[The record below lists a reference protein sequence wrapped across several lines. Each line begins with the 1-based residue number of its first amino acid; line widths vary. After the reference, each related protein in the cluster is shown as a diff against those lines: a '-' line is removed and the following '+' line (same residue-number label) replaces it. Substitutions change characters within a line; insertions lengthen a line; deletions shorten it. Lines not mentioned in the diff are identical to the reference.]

1 MNAVSSVLRAIAVEL
16 ATTAKQNL
24 PKLQEGETVV
34 QEHLKDGVYTRETSF
49 GNCHQFDFQTQKNDD
64 IGKQTKPC
72 G

>member
-34 QEHLKDGVYTRETSF
+34 QERLKDGVYTRETSF
-49 GNCHQFDFQTQKNDD
+49 GNFHQFDFRTKTNGD
-64 IGKQTKPC
+64 IGKQIKPC